1 VNLKANKPLTVLEI
15 KIKMESWCAYQER
28 SHFDT
33 RIKLKSY
40 SLTDTEIEFII
51 AELISNNFL
60 NEERFACAYARG
72 KFRIKKWGKNKI
84 LSGLR
89 AHRISE
95 YCIKKAMKEID
106 DEEYLQ
112 TLTSILKSKSIL
124 IKEKNPFHKKIKLT
138 RFALSRGFE
147 NDLIQDCLTEI
158 VN

>member
-1 VNLKANKPLTVLEI
+1 MNLKANKPLTVLEI
-15 KIKMESWCAYQER
+15 KIKMEAWCAYQER